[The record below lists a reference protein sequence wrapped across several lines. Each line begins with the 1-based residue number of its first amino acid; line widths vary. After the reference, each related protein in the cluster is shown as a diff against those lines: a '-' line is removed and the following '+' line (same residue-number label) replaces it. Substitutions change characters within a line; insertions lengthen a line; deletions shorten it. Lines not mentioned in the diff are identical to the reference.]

1 MWGYFL
7 GIEKNEGG
15 KMNFLFR
22 LILTLCSI
30 VVFPFLVIIS
40 LIILFLESMD
50 GMDYFDTPLYE
61 FYNSIWRKRQ

>member
-1 MWGYFL
+1 
-7 GIEKNEGG
+7 
-15 KMNFLFR
+15 MNFLFR